1 MPETMVEKVAR
12 AISAIGSGS
21 DSNWSDYTEEA
32 RAALQ
37 ALREPTEA
45 MADAFD
51 NMKAWDDDDRLPEA
65 REAMEAFIDAALSEG
80 AER

>member
-1 MPETMVEKVAR
+1 MPETMVKTVAR
-12 AISAIGSGS
+12 AIKMATAQ
-21 DSNWSDYTEEA
+21 NWTGPHLPFDEMA

-45 MADAFD
+45 MEEAAKPYGICMSALDDA
-51 NMKAWDDDDRLPEA
+51 WR
-65 REAMEAFIDAALSEG
+65 AMIDAALSEG